1 MAFCTNCG
9 IELEEGAKFCAQCG
23 KATNKK
29 NQPIEQRK
37 NVYDGEIHKCPNCG
51 ETLKSFIAQC
61 PLCGFELRGTVTED
75 SVREFA
81 LKLEEIERKRDK
93 KKHSFN
99 PFKPLS
105 NSIGLN
111 STDEQKVSLIR
122 SFLIPN
128 TKEAILEFMILAS
141 SNIDFKLYGIG
152 DKGVLTASQREISD
166 AWLAK
171 FEQAYEKA
179 KLVLTGEDFNNINNI
194 YVKTLQKLRKE
205 KLKLPLLMA
214 GCILGPV
221 LIIVFCLIMAQFE

>member
-9 IELEEGAKFCAQCG
+9 MELEEGAKFCAQCG
-23 KATNKK
+23 KATNEK
-29 NQPIEQRK
+29 NQPIGQRI

-81 LKLEEIERKRDK
+81 LKLEDIERKRDK

-99 PFKPLS
+99 PLKPLS

-141 SNIDFKLYGIG
+141 SNIDFKLYGMG

-205 KLKLPLLMA
+205 KLKLPLLIA
-214 GCILGPV
+214 GCIIGPV